1 MTVIHPPRNPLFDAA
16 MYIKYGVLLLETET
30 VFGLAAIP
38 EKIND
43 LFKIKSRNETKAIS
57 WVFPPEPT
65 FVDARRT
72 NRHKTFDDCWV
83 CKSPFHRELVNYFF
97 HIKDPLTVVVPGD
110 PKIKECASPGSS
122 KMGIGIRFGNFGL
135 NQLAHLVGP
144 YLLTSANISG
154 EKSPKM
160 IEEIDLE
167 ILSKVVGFYNLEDF
181 FIENEDNEH
190 PGDFEDY
197 FIKGLNKYHRV
208 LKGEPSPVIYLN
220 GSTIE
225 IIRGNLSKGFSKK
238 LYKEFPRLE
247 VK

>member
-16 MYIKYGVLLLETET
+16 MYMKYGVLLLETET

-43 LFKIKSRNETKAIS
+43 LFEIKSRNETKAIS

-65 FVDARRT
+65 FADVQRKDA
-72 NRHKTFDDCWV
+72 HKTFDDYWTCS
-83 CKSPFHRELVNYFF
+83 SPFHRELVNYFF
-97 HIKDPLTVVVPGD
+97 HIKNPLTVVVPGD
-110 PKIKECASPGSS
+110 SKTKECASPGSS
-122 KMGIGIRFGNFGL
+122 KMGIGMRFGNFGL
-135 NQLAHLVGP
+135 NELAHLVGP

-154 EKSPKM
+154 QKSPKM

-167 ILSKVVGFYNLEDF
+167 ILSKVVGFYNLEDL
-181 FIENEDNEH
+181 FIENEENIY
-190 PGDFEDY
+190 PGAFEDY

-208 LKGEPSPVIYLN
+208 LEGEPSPVIYLN
-220 GSTIE
+220 ENTIE
-225 IIRGNLSKGFSKK
+225 IIRGNLSKGFSKR
-238 LYKEFPRLE
+238 LCKEFPRLK